1 MERGGRSSGSGVP
14 WLRIASPQVGSRERQ
29 TSPPILQT
37 HPACPPGH
45 PVPAFKTLPW
55 ALARRPPGSW
65 CRGLWFSSALRGREF
80 IRAHFH
86 ACPTGKSPP
95 GRSETGRCFLVVCTA
110 PCPHAQVHP
119 ESPEGAGTAGLA
131 LERWNGGVE
140 VRRVGDSFPG
150 RPGNEGRDSTLVRS
164 CPAAAGT
171 ERALTDS
178 NLPSILVPA
187 SLRTGARGAKRGPP
201 AAGVRVAG
209 LARAPVG
216 GSGGNARAADA
227 EASPCRCP
235 PVGLSFHR
243 SLAGSA
249 TDKGGNVGRGGGKCG
264 WSGKGH
270 SVGRHSAP
278 ASSFASSAA

>member
-1 MERGGRSSGSGVP
+1 MVLERSQGPRVYSCPFPRLPHREVTSGALRDRTLFPGSLHGALPPRPGSPGIARRSGHRRPGSGALERGG
-14 WLRIASPQVGSRERQ
+14 
-29 TSPPILQT
+29 
-37 HPACPPGH
+37 
-45 PVPAFKTLPW
+45 
-55 ALARRPPGSW
+55 
-65 CRGLWFSSALRGREF
+65 
-80 IRAHFH
+80 
-86 ACPTGKSPP
+86 
-95 GRSETGRCFLVVCTA
+95 
-110 PCPHAQVHP
+110 
-119 ESPEGAGTAGLA
+119 
-131 LERWNGGVE
+131 E

-150 RPGNEGRDSTLVRS
+150 RPGNEGRDSTLGRS

-187 SLRTGARGAKRGPP
+187 SLRTGARGARRGPP

-216 GSGGNARAADA
+216 GNGGNARAADA
-227 EASPCRCP
+227 EASSCRCP

-243 SLAGSA
+243 SLASSA